1 MDAPPSNWS
10 TGFLSAFWRAKFYL
24 AHGVPRAYI
33 HSLRID
39 AGQPSVQSDHS
50 NTLDS
55 HYLYDLFISGNARY
69 LSCAIPF
76 YFLSST
82 FLPM

>member
-10 TGFLSAFWRAKFYL
+10 IGFLSAFWRAKFYL

-39 AGQPSVQSDHS
+39 AGQPYVQSDYS
-50 NTLDS
+50 NTRDS
-55 HYLYDLFISGNARY
+55 
-69 LSCAIPF
+69 LSLQSF
-76 YFLSST
+76 YIR
-82 FLPM
+82 